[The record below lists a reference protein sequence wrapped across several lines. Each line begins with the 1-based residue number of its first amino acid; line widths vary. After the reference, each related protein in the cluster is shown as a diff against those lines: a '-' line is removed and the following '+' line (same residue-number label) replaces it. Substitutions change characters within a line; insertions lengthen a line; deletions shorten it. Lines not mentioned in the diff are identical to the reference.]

1 MTGADIY
8 MKTCK
13 EKALEWNVSPR
24 SVNDMC
30 KKGRIQGAIKEK
42 GSWLIPDDSPKPMDG
57 RVSNGKYIKKN
68 MVAKAEVKSLPIG
81 ISDYVRAQEEY
92 YYVDKTL
99 LIKEFLDKKPL
110 VSLFTRPRRFGKTLN
125 MDMLKVF
132 FEISDKNTSK
142 YFADKNIWQCG
153 EEYRSH
159 QGKYPVIFLTF
170 KDVKFDTWDV
180 TIDKIRGLL
189 QEEYGRHQELLNSDK
204 LSQYEKEYFTKIIS
218 ATANEVELT
227 SSLERLSKMLA
238 SHYDKAPVI
247 IIDEYDTP
255 IQEGYSKDFY
265 DEIIGFMRNFFS
277 GAFKDNKNLSYGFL
291 TGILRI
297 AQESIFSGLNN
308 LTVNSLMDEE
318 YDSFF
323 GFTES
328 EVKAMLSYY
337 GVSDK
342 EEELKDWYDGYL
354 FGSEEIYNPWS
365 VINYISKGC
374 IPQAYWVNTGKNEI
388 LDDVLRVATDDITER
403 LYDLLQGERVVARI
417 DQNVVYRSLAEDP
430 ANIYSL
436 LLVAGYLKTP
446 KKELQADG
454 SYLCEVSIPN
464 REIATVYKSEI
475 LSHFLQTG
483 AITRTTANKIAES
496 LYANDYKKLQS
507 AIGEYMDKSIGFF
520 DGGAEGFYHGLMQG
534 LIALMDNQYKIK
546 SNRESGDGRFDV
558 SLIPREKRY
567 PGIILELKWKEK
579 LSDVEL
585 EKWSNEAL
593 KQIGEL
599 RCDSEMKEDGITEI
613 LKFGIAFSGKK
624 VCVRTE

>member
-1 MTGADIY
+1 MSRIKIKDNSRIP
-8 MKTCK
+8 K
-13 EKALEWNVSPR
+13 E
-24 SVNDMC
+24 
-30 KKGRIQGAIKEK
+30 
-42 GSWLIPDDSPKPMDG
+42 
-57 RVSNGKYIKKN
+57 
-68 MVAKAEVKSLPIG
+68 SLSG
-81 ISDYVRAQEEY
+81 ISLLTSKIA
-92 YYVDKTL
+92 DKTL
-99 LIKEFLDKKPL
+99 EQLENEGIFVFPEILREADDITKDQMILQSVNNYYLSSNVMGFMGLGDEKLIVESRFSGNGRDFLFQYLLERVFDVPNIVDLETDANNDDRVFNLL
-110 VSLFTRPRRFGKTLN
+110 VFIFPHYLKSAMRKGVFKTYVRKTYN
-125 MDMLKVF
+125 DCNVKGTIDIARHIV
-132 FEISDKNTSK
+132 KNTPFVGNVAYS
-142 YFADKNIWQCG
+142 QR
-153 EEYRSH
+153 EYSFDNNLMELIRH
-159 QGKYPVIFLTF
+159 TVEFIRHKPYGHKLLAQAKDEV
-170 KDVKFDTWDV
+170 KDVVAATP
-180 TIDKIRGLL
+180 
-189 QEEYGRHQELLNSDK
+189 N
-204 LSQYEKEYFTKIIS
+204 YEMCNRQKIID
-218 ATANEVELT
+218 A
-227 SSLERLSKMLA
+227 
-238 SHYDKAPVI
+238 
-247 IIDEYDTP
+247 
-255 IQEGYSKDFY
+255 
-265 DEIIGFMRNFFS
+265 
-277 GAFKDNKNLSYGFL
+277 

-520 DGGAEGFYHGLMQG
+520 DGGAEGFYHGLMLG